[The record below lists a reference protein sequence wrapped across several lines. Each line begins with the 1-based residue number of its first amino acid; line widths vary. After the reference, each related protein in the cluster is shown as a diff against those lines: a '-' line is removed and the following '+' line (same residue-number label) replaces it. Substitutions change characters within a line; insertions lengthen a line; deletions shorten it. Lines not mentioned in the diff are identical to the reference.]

1 MTTLWQDLRYAFR
14 ILVKSPGFTLIAV
27 LTLALGIGANTAIF
41 TVVNGVLLQPLPYPQ
56 PQQLVQLHETLTL
69 SGKGYGSVSGPDF
82 NDWRTQNHSFSGLAA
97 WFEDGLNLT
106 GSGEPQ
112 RLRNMDVSADFFGML
127 NARPALGRL
136 FNSSDFNAGS
146 RVAVLSNGLWRR
158 VFGADPNI
166 VGKTLELSGQVYTVA
181 GVTSPGF
188 APLQDEELWT
198 SLTPDNPILQDRG
211 SHSLSV
217 IGRLKPDVS
226 LAAAAADMDTIA
238 ARLRTQYPDTNAK
251 RGIRTDSLQDLR
263 VRNIRPA
270 LLTLLAAVGFVLL
283 IACVN
288 VANLLLARGT
298 TRRKEM
304 ALRAAL
310 GASHGRIVRQLLT
323 ESVILAVV
331 GAVLGLVFAY
341 GATPALLSIA
351 PANMLETAGSI
362 QIGSHVLLFTA
373 ALSLLTGL
381 LFGLVP
387 ALQSGRVDLGVTLK
401 EAGERSGSAGGM
413 SRFKSFLVAFEIAT
427 AMLLL
432 IGGGLMLRSFSS
444 LLHVSPGFDP
454 HNVLT
459 MELYLPSTTVAQV
472 PTRFASV
479 HEMLGHIKALPGIVS
494 ASSIVYL
501 PFSGLNI
508 NGDFKIQGRPLP
520 KPGDE
525 PVAEWRL
532 VSAGYLTTMHVPI
545 LRGRDLSDDDDAT
558 GALVAVVN
566 RAFAEEYFPNQ
577 DPIGQSVNLWDGV
590 HPWLRIVGVA
600 GDEHQFGPAQ
610 PPRPSVYVC
619 MSAMNPSD
627 AAQFLP
633 GLPISLVVRT
643 EAAPANSAKP
653 IVSAIHSVDSQIP
666 VSRIVPFEDLIS
678 QSLAQPRLAATL
690 LGIFAAL
697 ALVLAAVGLY
707 GVMAYVVTQRT
718 REIGIRVALGAQQRD
733 VLHLVLGQ
741 GAKLVGIGVLVGI
754 VAALALTRLMSSLL
768 FGVSAADPA
777 TFIFVAVALIAVA
790 LFACYIPARRAMRTD
805 PMVALRYE

>member
-14 ILVKSPGFTLIAV
+14 VLIKSPGFTLIAV

-69 SGKGYGSVSGPDF
+69 SGKGLGTASGPDF
-82 NDWRTQNHSFSGLAA
+82 DDWRAQSRSFSGLAA
-97 WFEDGLNLT
+97 YFEDGLNLT

-112 RLRNMDVSADFFGML
+112 RLRNMEVSADFFGL
-127 NARPALGRL
+127 LDAQPALGRL
-136 FNSSDFNAGS
+136 FNSSDFNAGA
-146 RVAVLSNGLWRR
+146 RVAVLSNGLWHR

-166 VGKTLELSGQVYTVA
+166 VGKTLELSGEVYTVA
-181 GVTSPGF
+181 GVTSPSF
-188 APLQDEELWT
+188 APVQDEELWT
-198 SLTPDNPILQDRG
+198 SLTPDNPLVQDRG
-211 SHSLSV
+211 SHALEV
-217 IGRLKPDVS
+217 IGRLKLGVS
-226 LAAAAADMDTIA
+226 LAAASADMDTIG
-238 ARLRTQYPDTNAK
+238 ARLRKQYPDTNAK

-310 GASHGRIVRQLLT
+310 GAGRGRIMRQLLT
-323 ESVILAVV
+323 ESVVLAIV
-331 GAVLGLVFAY
+331 GAALGLAFAY
-341 GATPALLSIA
+341 SATPALLSIA
-351 PANMLETAGSI
+351 PANMLQTAGSI
-362 QIGSHVLLFTA
+362 HIGSRILLFTA

-387 ALQSGRVDLGVTLK
+387 ALHSGRVDLGATLK

-444 LLHVSPGFDP
+444 LLHVAPGFDP

-472 PTRFASV
+472 PTRLASI
-479 HEMLGHIKALPGIVS
+479 HEMLGHIKALPGVVS

-508 NGDFKIQGRPLP
+508 NGDFKIQGRPMP
-520 KPGDE
+520 KPGDNQ
-525 PVAEWRL
+525 VAEWRL

-545 LRGRDLSDDDDAT
+545 LRGRDLSDSDDAS
-558 GALVAVVN
+558 GVLVAVVN

-600 GDEHQFGPAQ
+600 GDERQFGPTE

-653 IVSAIHSVDSQIP
+653 VVSAIHTVDSQIP
-666 VSRIVPFEDLIS
+666 VSRTIPFEDLIS
-678 QSLAQPRLAATL
+678 QSLSQPRLAATL
-690 LGIFAAL
+690 LGVFAAL
-697 ALVLAAVGLY
+697 ALILAAVGLY

-718 REIGIRVALGAQQRD
+718 REIGIRVALGAQQKD

-741 GAKLVGIGVLVGI
+741 GAKLVGVGVAAGI
-754 VAALALTRLMSSLL
+754 VAALGLTRLMSSLL

-777 TFIFVAVALIAVA
+777 TFILVAVVLAAVA